1 MTARLAVWMSL
12 ATLALSAPNLC
23 LSAPPATPGQPI
35 TMGERFALQ
44 SQSLGEM
51 RSYQVHRPRNYDLD
65 NGRYP
70 VLLVLDGLE
79 HFQHVSATVDLLS
92 NAGKIPRMLVV
103 GIPNNSNSRYRDLS
117 NIPAE
122 PGASGLLKFITEE
135 LAPKIDR
142 DYRTR
147 PYRILVGWSS
157 AGQYTLYSMLH
168 APQAFRGYIAIS
180 PAFEG
185 KREFP
190 NAVIAFLNDAKDQNL
205 NADVFLAIEGIR
217 GSDLGRAWELSSAF
231 QQRAWQLRDVR
242 YAFRNY
248 PEESHLSIPLR
259 AVQDGLLS
267 IFDGWQIKDP
277 FAIYEQG
284 GLAAI
289 EKHFAALAARTGL
302 PTAIPDA
309 TLRDVYWN
317 LFNRKRT
324 TEAEQVLARALEL
337 HPDSL
342 GTLNF
347 AAQRY
352 KQHGNTVLSVET
364 LRKLL
369 LLYPNH
375 RGARTMLE
383 SLQVDASAIP
393 PEAPVSQKDLAKY
406 IGGYGGSSVVFEIE
420 RNGDKILGKTS
431 EQQFELWALS
441 ATKFRIS
448 EHSNVYADEGVVSF
462 RTDARGRVTGLVFEG
477 GGELAK
483 LR

>member
-1 MTARLAVWMSL
+1 
-12 ATLALSAPNLC
+12 
-23 LSAPPATPGQPI
+23 
-35 TMGERFALQ
+35 
-44 SQSLGEM
+44 
-51 RSYQVHRPRNYDLD
+51 
-65 NGRYP
+65 
-70 VLLVLDGLE
+70 
-79 HFQHVSATVDLLS
+79 
-92 NAGKIPRMLVV
+92 
-103 GIPNNSNSRYRDLS
+103 
-117 NIPAE
+117 
-122 PGASGLLKFITEE
+122 
-135 LAPKIDR
+135 
-142 DYRTR
+142 
-147 PYRILVGWSS
+147 
-157 AGQYTLYSMLH
+157 MLH

-205 NADVFLAIEGIR
+205 NADVFLAMEGIR
-217 GSDLGRAWELSSAF
+217 GSDLGRSWELSSAF

-393 PEAPVSQKDLAKY
+393 PEAPVSQKDLARY

-420 RNGDKILGKTS
+420 RRGDKIAGKTS
-431 EQQFELWALS
+431 EQQFELEALS
-441 ATKFRIS
+441 ATKFHFS
-448 EHSNVYADEGVVSF
+448 EHSNVYAEDGVVSF
-462 RTDARGRVTGLVFEG
+462 RTDARARVTGLVFEG
-477 GGELAK
+477 GAELAK

>member
-1 MTARLAVWMSL
+1 V
-12 ATLALSAPNLC
+12 
-23 LSAPPATPGQPI
+23 
-35 TMGERFALQ
+35 
-44 SQSLGEM
+44 
-51 RSYQVHRPRNYDLD
+51 
-65 NGRYP
+65 
-70 VLLVLDGLE
+70 
-79 HFQHVSATVDLLS
+79 
-92 NAGKIPRMLVV
+92 
-103 GIPNNSNSRYRDLS
+103 RDL
-117 NIPAE
+117 
-122 PGASGLLKFITEE
+122 
-135 LAPKIDR
+135 
-142 DYRTR
+142 
-147 PYRILVGWSS
+147 
-157 AGQYTLYSMLH
+157 
-168 APQAFRGYIAIS
+168 
-180 PAFEG
+180 
-185 KREFP
+185 
-190 NAVIAFLNDAKDQNL
+190 
-205 NADVFLAIEGIR
+205 
-217 GSDLGRAWELSSAF
+217 
-231 QQRAWQLRDVR
+231 R

-248 PEESHLSIPLR
+248 PDESHLSLPLR

-289 EKHFAALAARTGL
+289 EKHFAELAARTGL
-302 PTAIPDA
+302 PTSIPDA
-309 TLRDVYWN
+309 TLFDVYWN

-383 SLQVDASAIP
+383 SLQVEASAIP

-406 IGGYGGSSVVFEIE
+406 IGGYGRSSVVFEIE
-420 RNGDKILGKTS
+420 RNGDKILGQTS

-441 ATKFRIS
+441 TTKFRIS

-462 RTDARGRVTGLVFEG
+462 LTDARGRVTAMVFEG
-477 GGELAK
+477 GAELAK